1 MHTLVKFIVTAESAE
16 EANNQADYAAPEL
29 VEQREFDWYHE
40 GQDSPWKECWQPIR
54 LSEEKAKAL
63 VQEAIDEQFR
73 EFKDTLA
80 TIRFMLA
87 RHTDEQI
94 FNERFDQSVS
104 ERLLSRHQFTV
115 ASGYGVSQALY
126 GEEGCAIINQRE
138 LNRYLDEPKGLWVVQ
153 VDCHS

>member
-1 MHTLVKFIVTAESAE
+1 MHTLVKFIVTAENTE
-16 EANNQADYAAPEL
+16 EANNQADYVASEL
-29 VEQREFDWYHE
+29 VEQREFDWYHK
-40 GQDSPWKECWQPIR
+40 GNDSPWKECWQPIH
-54 LSEEKAKAL
+54 LSEEKAQAL

-87 RHTDEQI
+87 KHTDEQI
-94 FNERFDQSVS
+94 FNERFDQSIS
-104 ERLLSRHQFTV
+104 ERLLSRYQFTI

-138 LNRYLDEPKGLWVVQ
+138 LDRYLEEPEDLWVVQ